1 MHRTRR
7 FVAMALA
14 GLMLSG
20 CFGPF
25 SLTRKLW
32 RWNNTVSDN
41 KWVREAIFLLCTYVP
56 VYGVVGLGD
65 ALIFN
70 SIEFWTGNNPIT
82 DTASTAGPRTKRVAS
97 GDVETVLT
105 DTTGEHGRELIVE
118 PFRKGQS
125 LGAVRLYQQSGLT
138 VASNNAGE
146 ILYRAQTLPD
156 GSLLVTDVK
165 GQKVAFYSSD
175 QVERLV
181 EASHR

>member
-7 FVAMALA
+7 FVALAVA

-25 SLTRKLW
+25 NLTRKVW
-32 RWNNTVSDN
+32 RWNNTVSEN
-41 KWVREAIFLLCTYVP
+41 KWVREGVYLLCSWLP
-56 VYGVVGLGD
+56 VYGLAGMADG
-65 ALIFN
+65 LIFN
-70 SIEFWTGNNPIT
+70 SIEYWTGNNPIT
-82 DTASTAGPRTKRVAS
+82 DTASTSGLRTKRVAT
-97 GDVETVLT
+97 GDVETVFT
-105 DTTGEHGRELIVE
+105 ESQGEHGRETRIE

-138 VASNNAGE
+138 VASNDAGQV
-146 ILYRAQTLPD
+146 IYRAQTLPD

-175 QVERLV
+175 QVDRLI
-181 EASHR
+181 ETSHK